1 MVARR
6 IDRYLVLEEV
16 GSGGMAVVYK
26 GRDTALD
33 REVAI
38 KVLHPH
44 LASREESRRRFSR
57 EARAVA
63 RLRHPSIVEIY
74 DFSGDEARESFIVT
88 EFVRGR
94 TLRVFGDEVGFALPE
109 IAALV
114 AAQLAAALSHAH
126 EAGIVHRDLKPENV
140 MVRHDGAL
148 KLMDFGI
155 ARMMEG
161 DERMTMTGALVGSP
175 LHMAPEI
182 IEGREAG
189 EPADV
194 FALGTILYWMVTGRM
209 AFAGNNTTQTLRQ
222 ILEGQYTDPRAVN
235 PACSDEIAGV
245 IERCLQ
251 RDPAL
256 RPAPMAALH
265 DELAALAA
273 PLGPGRT
280 DEMLSAWLRDPEA
293 FAAAARERLVAHL
306 VAEGE
311 AALAARRPARALS
324 LFNRVLALDEA
335 NERVH
340 AHLARMR
347 RRRQLRRRAR
357 NAGLA
362 LGAVAIACGA
372 AAAWRL
378 AAPAATGHEPGASA
392 AEPAHVE
399 PARETVAPMA
409 ASTAPEPADAEPG
422 RAAAPAR
429 PAPAAEPPTRPAPAP
444 PVHVAAPAADP
455 RPERPGGLQQVQLRW
470 VPQGARLYID
480 GAPIDTV
487 APAWSGE
494 LPAGKHTLALA
505 HPACCEPWE
514 EQVLL
519 HAGGEPLRRSVALAP
534 QESGWFEVACD
545 EPAAEVWFEG
555 TFKGTVAQVNERGGV
570 PVAFSRDDA
579 GRDRYVKTVRFQ
591 VLPPRGRDDLEAATA
606 EVVVR
611 AGQKAR
617 APQVRLEARDP

>member
-1 MVARR
+1 MVVARR
-6 IDRYLVLEEV
+6 IDRYQLLEEV

-26 GRDTALD
+26 GRDTTLD

-38 KVLHPH
+38 KVMHPH

-63 RLRHPSIVEIY
+63 RLKHPSIVEIY
-74 DFSGDEARESFIVT
+74 DFSGDDARESFIVT
-88 EFVRGR
+88 EFVAGR

-109 IAALV
+109 IAVLL
-114 AAQLAAALSHAH
+114 AAQLAAALAHAH

-140 MVRHDGAL
+140 MVRSDGVL

-222 ILEGQYTDPRAVN
+222 ILEGQYEDPRVAC
-235 PACSDEIAGV
+235 PACSDDIAGV
-245 IERCLQ
+245 IARCLQ
-251 RDPAL
+251 RDPAE
-256 RPAPMAALH
+256 RPQGMAALR
-265 DELAALAA
+265 DELARLAA
-273 PLGPGRT
+273 PLGGERI
-280 DEMLSAWLRDPEA
+280 DETLRAFLLDPHGW
-293 FAAAARERLVAHL
+293 AAAARTRLVAAL
-306 VAEGE
+306 LAEGE
-311 AALAARRPARALS
+311 EALSAGRPARALA
-324 LFNRVLALDEA
+324 LFNRVLALDEG
-335 NERVH
+335 NERVLGH
-340 AHLARMR
+340 IERMR
-347 RRRQLRRRAR
+347 RRKKLQRRLR
-357 NAGLA
+357 NVGIGTLA
-362 LGAVAIACGA
+362 LALAGAGVWMAFGGEPAPAPEPVPVA
-372 AAAWRL
+372 AAPQPEPEPEEEPEPVA
-378 AAPAATGHEPGASA
+378 AAPEPEPEPA
-392 AEPAHVE
+392 AEPA
-399 PARETVAPMA
+399 PAQPPRRITGDAQRPA
-409 ASTAPEPADAEPG
+409 GIANRPPQPEVPKAE
-422 RAAAPAR
+422 R
-429 PAPAAEPPTRPAPAP
+429 PSAPAAM
-444 PVHVAAPAADP
+444 
-455 RPERPGGLQQVQLRW
+455 QQVQLRW

-480 GAPIDTV
+480 GEPVDTV

-494 LPAGKHTLALA
+494 LPVGEHTLALA

-514 EQVLL
+514 ERVVVES
-519 HAGGEPLRRSVALAP
+519 GDEPLRRSVALAP
-534 QESGWFEVACD
+534 QQSGWFEIACD
-545 EPAAEVWFEG
+545 ETAAEVWFEG

-579 GRDRYVKTVRFQ
+579 GRDRYLKTVRFQ
-591 VLPPRGRDDLEAATA
+591 LLPPRGRDDLEAATA

-617 APQVRLEARDP
+617 SPHVRLEARDP